1 MLAKSLIF
9 SRRLTAVPTFGFTRS
24 FRKILLTDD
33 VPNLGFKGEWAF
45 VKPGYSFN
53 KLVPEGK
60 ALFATDPAA
69 QNIKVDLAGLKIKQD
84 MRVLEVFLSKLK
96 DIRIIFDRDVSDINK
111 NVAKVPV
118 SADEVLDSL
127 NKRYNLGIKRDKFK
141 MEQALDTIGEH
152 FVQATFLSEQFNK
165 EFSFFVKVVLRQ
177 KKAKEP
183 KKERKVAAQEGK

>member
-1 MLAKSLIF
+1 
-9 SRRLTAVPTFGFTRS
+9 
-24 FRKILLTDD
+24 

-45 VKPGYSFN
+45 VKPGYAFN

-69 QNIKVDLAGLKIKQD
+69 LQVKVDMQGLKQKQD

-96 DIRIIFDRDVSDINK
+96 DIRIIFDRDVSEINK

-118 SADEVLDSL
+118 SGDEVLDSL

-141 MEQALDTIGEH
+141 ME
-152 FVQATFLSEQFNK
+152 
-165 EFSFFVKVVLRQ
+165 
-177 KKAKEP
+177 
-183 KKERKVAAQEGK
+183 